1 MGISVKVR
9 KGSSTN
15 ARARRHFRLRKKI
28 AGTAARPRLVVSRSA
43 RHLFVQIVDD
53 SQNKTLAYAS
63 TMEDA
68 LRKSSADKTG
78 KSKEVGALIAKRG
91 KDAGVTEV
99 VFDRGGNKYH
109 GRIAALAD
117 SARENGLVF

>member
-28 AGTAARPRLVVSRSA
+28 SGTAARPRLVVSRSA

-53 SQNKTLAYAS
+53 SQGKTLAYAS

-91 KDAGVTEV
+91 KDAGITEV

>member
-1 MGISVKVR
+1 MAISVKVR
-9 KGSSTN
+9 KGSATN

-28 AGTAARPRLVVSRSA
+28 AGTASRPRLVVSRSA

-53 SQNKTLAYAS
+53 SQGKTLAYAS

-78 KSKEVGALIAKRG
+78 KSREAHQPWKMRFSSHLQIRPESLAK
-91 KDAGVTEV
+91 
-99 VFDRGGNKYH
+99 
-109 GRIAALAD
+109 LA
-117 SARENGLVF
+117 R

>member
-9 KGSSTN
+9 KGSATN

-28 AGTAARPRLVVSRSA
+28 AGTPSRPRLVVSRSA

-53 SQNKTLAYAS
+53 SQGKTLAYAS

-91 KDAGVTEV
+91 KEAGVSEV
-99 VFDRGGNKYH
+99 VFDRGGNK
-109 GRIAALAD
+109 
-117 SARENGLVF
+117 